1 MRTLCLI
8 FVCSISLL
16 AQRGRGGG
24 EAPVIPPGPPK
35 NLKILPADVNI
46 QQTMG
51 AFRTALGVQCTYCH
65 VQGDF
70 ASDDNPKKNMARNML
85 RIAADINAH
94 VPRRQAARDLLHLP
108 SRRGETE
115 DGTACSRRCAET
127 RHATGTIAPNNPT
140 CILNRL
146 WIWPTWAIWNSSLPN
161 PRRASVFLST
171 SWA

>member
-1 MRTLCLI
+1 VRTLGLLCLL
-8 FVCSISLL
+8 FVCSISLP

-85 RIAADINAH
+85 RIAADINATFPDGKRH
-94 VPRRQAARDLLHLP
+94 VTCYTCH
-108 SRRGETE
+108 RGEAKPKM
-115 DGTACSRRCAET
+115 DPPAAGAAPKP
-127 RHATGTIAPNNPT
+127 ATPPE
-140 CILNRL
+140 
-146 WIWPTWAIWNSSLPN
+146 P
-161 PRRASVFLST
+161 
-171 SWA
+171 

>member
-1 MRTLCLI
+1 MCSVRTLCLLFI
-8 FVCSISLL
+8 CSISLL
-16 AQRGRGGG
+16 AQRGKGG

-85 RIAADINAH
+85 RIAADINANFPDGKRH
-94 VPRRQAARDLLHLP
+94 VTCYTCH
-108 SRRGETE
+108 RGEAKPKM
-115 DGTACSRRCAET
+115 DPPAPGAAPKP
-127 RHATGTIAPNNPT
+127 ATPPE
-140 CILNRL
+140 
-146 WIWPTWAIWNSSLPN
+146 P
-161 PRRASVFLST
+161 
-171 SWA
+171 

>member
-1 MRTLCLI
+1 VRTLCLLFI
-8 FVCSISLL
+8 CSISLL

-35 NLKILPADVNI
+35 NLRILPADVNI

-85 RIAADINAH
+85 RIAADINTTFPDGKRH
-94 VPRRQAARDLLHLP
+94 VTCYTCH
-108 SRRGETE
+108 RGEAKPKME
-115 DGTACSRRCAET
+115 PPAAG
-127 RHATGTIAPNNPT
+127 ATPKPAGPPE
-140 CILNRL
+140 
-146 WIWPTWAIWNSSLPN
+146 P
-161 PRRASVFLST
+161 
-171 SWA
+171 

>member
-1 MRTLCLI
+1 VRTLCLL

-51 AFRTALGVQCTYCH
+51 AFRAALGVQCTYCH

-85 RIAADINAH
+85 RIAADINATFSDGKRH
-94 VPRRQAARDLLHLP
+94 VTCYTCH
-108 SRRGETE
+108 RGEAKPKME
-115 DGTACSRRCAET
+115 PPVPGA
-127 RHATGTIAPNNPT
+127 APKPAG
-140 CILNRL
+140 
-146 WIWPTWAIWNSSLPN
+146 PPE
-161 PRRASVFLST
+161 P
-171 SWA
+171 